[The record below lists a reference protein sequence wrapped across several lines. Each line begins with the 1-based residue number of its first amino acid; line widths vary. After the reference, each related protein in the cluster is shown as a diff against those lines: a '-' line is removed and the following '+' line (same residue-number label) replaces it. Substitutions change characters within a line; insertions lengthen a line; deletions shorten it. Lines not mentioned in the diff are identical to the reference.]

1 MSDIT
6 NNRFSDFDPNF
17 ILDTFLRC
25 LTINVDNKMSI
36 SDFVL
41 GEDIFTKIVY
51 VNKINI
57 NKTEFE
63 SIISKLTKDGNI
75 TSRLKQYEYKQLPEY
90 SLTFEGFVF
99 LLNGSYSKAHD
110 LAKEEELRVLKYKE
124 DHDESLKIQHS
135 VDYLTFWIAL
145 GTGVPS
151 FYYLLQIYD
160 GKPIEHPCL
169 SLSIGVLCLILVL
182 WRNMKKTNLILNKT
196 SLLNIF
202 SYCKFKIKR

>member
-6 NNRFSDFDPNF
+6 SNRFSDFDPNF

-41 GEDIFTKIVY
+41 GKDIFTRIVY

-57 NKTEFE
+57 NNTEFE

-75 TSRLKQYEYKQLPEY
+75 TSRLKQFENKQLPEY

-110 LAKEEELRVLKYKE
+110 LAKAEELIAVKYKE
-124 DHDESLKIQHS
+124 DHDQSLKIQNSIH
-135 VDYLTFWIAL
+135 YMTFWIAL
-145 GTGVPS
+145 GTVIPS
-151 FYYLLQIYD
+151 IYYILQIYD
-160 GKPIEHPCL
+160 GKPIEHPCI
-169 SLSIGVLCLILVL
+169 SLSIGGLCLIIVL
-182 WRNMKKTNLILNKT
+182 YRHIPKTNLILNKT
-196 SLLNIF
+196 LLLNII

>member
-25 LTINVDNKMSI
+25 LTINVDNKTSI
-36 SDFVL
+36 SDFIL
-41 GEDIFTKIVY
+41 GIDIFTKIVY
-51 VNKINI
+51 VNKII
-57 NKTEFE
+57 ISEIEFE

-75 TSRLKQYEYKQLPEY
+75 TSRLKQYENRQLPEY

-124 DHDESLKIQHS
+124 DHDESLKIQNSIH
-135 VDYLTFWIAL
+135 YMTFWIAL
-145 GTGVPS
+145 GTVIPS
-151 FYYLLQIYD
+151 FYYLIQIYD
-160 GKPIEHPCL
+160 GESIERPDL
-169 SLSIGVLCLILVL
+169 SLSIGVPCLILVL
-182 WRNMKKTNLILNKT
+182 WRHMKKIKLFLNKTNL
-196 SLLNIF
+196 LNII